1 MAAGESEIRRTDLRL
16 LGRRRVLIGARQAQR
31 LMRYLKARGHI
42 ERTDDRDLIRPVGA
56 RADEL
61 PLA

>member
-56 RADEL
+56 RDDEL
-61 PLA
+61 PLG